1 MAHINSKL
9 ANIKENSIPK
19 AIQELGRRQKVRE
32 RRVPIVHDETRS
44 LETRGP
50 HLLKGAGYTGAL
62 YVIATPIGN
71 LEDITFRAVRLLKE
85 VDYIIC
91 EDSSHSM
98 KLLNHFGITNK
109 LIVYNDHSFN
119 KDRNKVIEHLLLGKK
134 LALISDSGTPLISD
148 PGFKLIRRLHELNIQ
163 VIPIPG
169 ASSVIAALSVA
180 GIPTDKF
187 LFLGFLP
194 NNIKKSEIILNRY
207 KDINASLVLFENPKR
222 VKTLLASLLLVLG
235 NRKAC
240 LVRELTKIHE
250 EIIYEDLVNLYEA
263 YKDQKIKGEIIIL
276 IEGNT
281 QEPALDDEQIIHML
295 RNEVERGISFSEA
308 IKKISKKNNLNK
320 KRIYDIAMGLKLTLK
335 G

>member
-1 MAHINSKL
+1 MTHINSKF
-9 ANIKENSIPK
+9 ANIKENSI
-19 AIQELGRRQKVRE
+19 
-32 RRVPIVHDETRS
+32 
-44 LETRGP
+44 
-50 HLLKGAGYTGAL
+50 GAL

-71 LEDITFRAVRLLKE
+71 LEDITFRAVRILKE

-91 EDSSHSM
+91 EDSSHSL

-119 KDRNKVIEHLLLGKK
+119 KDRNKIVEHLLLGKK
-134 LALISDSGTPLISD
+134 LALISDAGTPLISD
-148 PGFKLIRRLHELNIQ
+148 PGFKLISRLHELNIQ
-163 VIPIPG
+163 IIPIPG

-194 NNIKKSEIILNRY
+194 NNSKKSEIMLNRY
-207 KDINASLVLFENPKR
+207 KDINASLVLFESPKR
-222 VKTLLASLLLVLG
+222 VKALLSSILQVLG

-250 EIIYEDLVNLYEA
+250 EIVYDDVANLYET
-263 YKDQKIKGEIIIL
+263 YKDQKVKGEIVIL

-281 QEPALDDEQIIHML
+281 EEPALDDEQIAYML
-295 RNEVERGISFSEA
+295 RNEVDRGVSFSEA
-308 IKKISKKNNLNK
+308 IKSVSKRNNLNK
-320 KRIYDIAMGLKLTLK
+320 KRIYDIAIRLKK
-335 G
+335 NP